1 MQKQSTR
8 ALESASALT
17 YRVSMTTYWEADK
30 IDIYVMYD
38 WQSPTAINN
47 AGSGISNQC
56 RVKSRS
62 SHRYRVTSGSSTIN
76 YGSRFKVR
84 FKVVLSNRC
93 ISLFYGWPSS
103 GYGST
108 LSLLLRTEGFK
119 EATMGITSSAS
130 TLVSSPLIS
139 LFCYSLYRVYQEG
152 KCCIIDLSLH
162 TARDDSSYGRLGDCC
177 LFSWI
182 YT

>member
-1 MQKQSTR
+1 MVYRDNLRDVYREAVYREVDREVDRDSPEAAYHVCPRSQPEGHRHYTLNYITEKHLLALPITGDYGDIQQSMQKQSTR

-38 WQSPTAINN
+38 WRSPTAINN

-84 FKVVLSNRC
+84 FKVVS
-93 ISLFYGWPSS
+93 F
-103 GYGST
+103 
-108 LSLLLRTEGFK
+108 E
-119 EATMGITSSAS
+119 
-130 TLVSSPLIS
+130 
-139 LFCYSLYRVYQEG
+139 
-152 KCCIIDLSLH
+152 
-162 TARDDSSYGRLGDCC
+162 
-177 LFSWI
+177 
-182 YT
+182 